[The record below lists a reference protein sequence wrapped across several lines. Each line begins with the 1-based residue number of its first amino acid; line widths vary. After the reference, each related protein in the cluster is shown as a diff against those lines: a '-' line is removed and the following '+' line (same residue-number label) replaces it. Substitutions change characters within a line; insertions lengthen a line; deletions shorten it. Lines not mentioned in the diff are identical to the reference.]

1 MQTPKLSNFYV
12 RSSLFGILSLT
23 GALFNYALYPL
34 LVRILSA
41 KEFGDFAVIVAIS
54 NQILGIL
61 LAFNIISIYLV
72 KAHNEETA
80 RSHTQVIQKFLI
92 WLFVGATV
100 AMLIASP
107 YLHSL
112 FRVQDVSSFLIL
124 ALILL
129 TAIPGIIWTGYLQ
142 GNKELVRVGGFN
154 LSAAL
159 GKLIFATFLAVTFGS
174 NGGLLGILC
183 GTLIGL
189 LVLWLIPGIKLPSL
203 SSIFIKTSIEEQ
215 SFIHAL
221 KKYILMCLF
230 VVGVLSF
237 LQNYDILLAKALF
250 SPTQAGVYSGISIL
264 SNALYYVC
272 FLLIWIILP
281 EIKIGDRANNLR
293 LLATGYKLLAILTA
307 LALFIEIIFKGLIAR
322 LLLGDSFANQGNLLI
337 FATLYQLTLVAITLY
352 CYYLLVNRQRRG
364 AVLAAIVL
372 ASCAV
377 LPLLSVSTPL
387 AMIKQ
392 LWASLLIGCGVY
404 YIGLRISNLVRA
416 SQATN
421 NVQ

>member
-23 GALFNYALYPL
+23 GALFNYALYPI

-72 KAHNEETA
+72 KAHDEETA
-80 RSHTQVIQKFLI
+80 RSHAQVIQKFLI
-92 WLFVGATV
+92 RLFLGATV
-100 AMLIASP
+100 TMLIVSP

-112 FRVQDVSSFLIL
+112 LRVQNISSFLIL

-154 LSAAL
+154 LSAAI

-189 LVLWLIPGIKLPSL
+189 LVLWLIPGVKLPSL
-203 SSIFIKTSIEEQ
+203 SSLFVRSSSGEKN
-215 SFIHAL
+215 FMRGL
-221 KKYILMCLF
+221 KNYILMCLF

-237 LQNYDILLAKALF
+237 LQNYDIILAKALF
-250 SPTQAGVYSGISIL
+250 SPAQAGIYSGISIL

-281 EIKIGDRANNLR
+281 EIKIGDRANNVR
-293 LLATGYKLLAILTA
+293 LLTTGYKLLAALTA
-307 LALFIEIIFKGLIAR
+307 LALAVEIMFKGLLAR
-322 LLLGDSFANQGNLLI
+322 LLLGESFANQGNLLI

-352 CYYLLVNRQRRG
+352 AYYLLVNRQRRG
-364 AVLAAIVL
+364 AALAIIVL
-372 ASCAV
+372 ACCAV
-377 LPLLSVSTPL
+377 VPLMFVSTPL
-387 AMIKQ
+387 AMIRL
-392 LWASLLIGCGVY
+392 LWISLMAGSVIY
-404 YIGLRISNLVRA
+404 YLGLRV
-416 SQATN
+416 N
-421 NVQ
+421 NYIKG